1 MKSYHQLNSM
11 KKAIKLYLREGTA
24 FDVLFDDGITKR
36 YDILMLADKFPQL
49 NALKDRELFLQGH
62 LLGWG
67 GIVWNDDLDVESET
81 VYEDG
86 LTINNDDNVA
96 AILAG
101 YKLKEL
107 RRNAGLTQA
116 ELSNACGVPQTDIS
130 RIEKGQFNPS
140 ISMLQKIASGI
151 NKKVIIN
158 FR

>member
-11 KKAIKLYLREGTA
+11 KKAIKLYLREGTT

-36 YDILMLADKFPQL
+36 YDILMVADKFPQL

-86 LTINNDDNVA
+86 ATVKNDDNVTA
-96 AILAG
+96 VLTG

-107 RRNAGLTQA
+107 RRKAGLTQA
-116 ELSNACGVPQTDIS
+116 DLSRSCGVPQADIS
-130 RIEKGQFNPS
+130 KIEKGLFNPS
-140 ISMLQKIASGI
+140 ISLLQKIANGI
-151 NKKVIIN
+151 NKKVVIN